1 MTELEQLL
9 SEALASQSE
18 HVISLAERLDDL
30 TALLQATRARQDHL
44 ARQLAYLLELAT
56 AVD

>member
-9 SEALASQSE
+9 SQALASQSE
-18 HVISLAERLDDL
+18 HVISLAERLDAL
-30 TALLQATRARQDHL
+30 TAILKATRARQDHL
-44 ARQLAYLLELAT
+44 ARQLEYLLELAT

>member
-30 TALLQATRARQDHL
+30 TALLQATRAQQERL
-44 ARQLAYLLELAT
+44 ARQLDYLMALAT
-56 AVD
+56 AGS